1 MDMTLYALL
10 MSKLKN
16 RDSQTLNGVKVEI
29 VETLP
34 NSPERDTL
42 YILLES
48 ENEVKTNDEF

>member
-16 RDSQTLNGVKVEI
+16 KESETLNGVKIVVVEAI
-29 VETLP
+29 PPT
-34 NSPERDTL
+34 PEQNTL

-48 ENEVKTNDEF
+48 INEVN